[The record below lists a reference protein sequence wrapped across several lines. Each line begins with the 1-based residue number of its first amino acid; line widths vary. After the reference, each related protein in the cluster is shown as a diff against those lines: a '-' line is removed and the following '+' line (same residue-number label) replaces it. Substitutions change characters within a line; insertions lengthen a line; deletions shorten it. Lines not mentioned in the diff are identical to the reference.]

1 MLESNRPIVVASR
14 QCRQTDA
21 ANVSPFVTRC
31 STRLILDVRQKILL
45 TVSYQIDPNEPSE
58 EFLRARDVAGSRLQE
73 MFRQLGGRVE
83 SQHDFRWIKA
93 DLTWPSFDHLT
104 FAYKN
109 QVFSVLVDL
118 VEDRRSMITS
128 KEVTR
133 CIDACT
139 ENNLVPCIFPVDKR
153 SFSPLKDGWNLLHPE
168 SGAAFV
174 PEELVDD
181 VKVEMSEWELH
192 NFGIQ
197 IVRDHIEKS
206 DGGRILSFCD
216 VIGID
221 PQIWFEDAQGNRSWV
236 IVRHFP
242 RLAGEESKD
251 FIGVE
256 KTNSQLASYDG
267 FFAGVSVASSE
278 PFTHDLDAKTV
289 PLSKR
294 FDGST
299 PVYRGDGFYVNFK
312 GIERIHVA

>member
-1 MLESNRPIVVASR
+1 M
-14 QCRQTDA
+14 
-21 ANVSPFVTRC
+21 
-31 STRLILDVRQKILL
+31 
-45 TVSYQIDPNEPSE
+45 SYQIDSNEPSA
-58 EFLRARDVAGSRLQE
+58 EFLRARNAAGSHLQE

-118 VEDRRSMITS
+118 VEDHRGMITS

-139 ENNLVPCIFPVDKR
+139 ENNLVPCLFSVDKR
-153 SFSPLKDGWNLLHPE
+153 SLSPLRDGWNLYHPM
-168 SGAAFV
+168 SGAAIV

-181 VKVEMSEWELH
+181 VKVEMSAWELH
-192 NFGIQ
+192 NFAIQ
-197 IVRDHIEKS
+197 IVREHIEK
-206 DGGRILSFCD
+206 DGKGRILSFCD

-221 PQIWFEDAQGNRSWV
+221 PQIWFEDTQGNRSWI

-242 RLAGEESKD
+242 CLTGEESKD

-256 KTNSQLASYDG
+256 KTNPQLASHDG

-278 PFTHDLDAKTV
+278 PVTHDLDAKAV

-312 GIERIHVA
+312 GIERTYVA

>member
-1 MLESNRPIVVASR
+1 M
-14 QCRQTDA
+14 
-21 ANVSPFVTRC
+21 
-31 STRLILDVRQKILL
+31 
-45 TVSYQIDPNEPSE
+45 SYQIDPNEPSE
-58 EFLRARDVAGSRLQE
+58 EFLRARNVAGIRLQE
-73 MFRQLGGRVE
+73 MFKQLGGRVD

-118 VEDRRSMITS
+118 VQDRQGTITS
-128 KEVTR
+128 KEVKR

-153 SFSPLKDGWNLLHPE
+153 SLSPLKRGWNLSQPE
-168 SGAAFV
+168 TGAAVV
-174 PEELVDD
+174 PEDLGDD
-181 VKVEMSEWELH
+181 VKVEMSAWELQ
-192 NFGIQ
+192 NFSIQ

-206 DGGRILSFCD
+206 GERRILSFCD
-216 VIGID
+216 VVGID
-221 PQIWFEDAQGNRSWV
+221 PQIWFEDSHTNRSWI

-242 RLAGEESKD
+242 QLTGEESKD

-256 KTNSQLASYDG
+256 KTNPQLAEFDG
-267 FFAGVSVASSE
+267 FFAAVSVASSE
-278 PFTHDLDAKTV
+278 PVTHDLDAKTI

-299 PVYRGDGFYVNFK
+299 PIYRGDGFYVNFK